1 MILFGVF
8 AAVLGLYGLIVFLC
22 MTEHDDIQ
30 QSQDIDKQ
38 EEQLLKLAELAERKN
53 EDSQQ
58 EKPKEE

>member
-8 AAVLGLYGLIVFLC
+8 AAVLGVYGLIVCLC

-30 QSQDIDKQ
+30 QLQDIDKQ

-58 EKPKEE
+58 EKPKKE